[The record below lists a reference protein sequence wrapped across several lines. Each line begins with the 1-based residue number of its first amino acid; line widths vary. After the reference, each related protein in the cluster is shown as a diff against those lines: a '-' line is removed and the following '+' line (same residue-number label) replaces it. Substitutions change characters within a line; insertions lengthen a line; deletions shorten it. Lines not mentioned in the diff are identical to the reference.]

1 MPTYEYVCKA
11 CGHLF
16 EIVRSMNDEPLT
28 ECPECGGEL
37 RKVFAA
43 PSISFRGSGFYA
55 TDHRKKSR
63 EGATEGAKEPA
74 TSSDSRSGKG
84 SGEGSSGEKGTG
96 SEKKSES
103 AGSSGSKSSG
113 DSSASGG
120 SSDSKGSGG
129 SDGSGSG
136 RPAPK
141 EGASS

>member
-43 PSISFRGSGFYA
+43 PAISFRGSGFYA

-63 EGATEGAKEPA
+63 EGSKEPA
-74 TSSDSRSGKG
+74 KSSDAKPGKG
-84 SGEGSSGEKGTG
+84 SGDGSSGEKGAS
-96 SEKKSES
+96 SEKKTES
-103 AGSSGSKSSG
+103 AGSSGSKDPSS
-113 DSSASGG
+113 ST
-120 SSDSKGSGG
+120 
-129 SDGSGSG
+129 
-136 RPAPK
+136 PK

>member
-28 ECPECGGEL
+28 VCPECGGEL
-37 RKVFAA
+37 RKVFGA
-43 PSISFRGSGFYA
+43 PAISFRGSGFYA

-63 EGATEGAKEPA
+63 EGSKEPA
-74 TSSDSRSGKG
+74 KSSDTKPGKG
-84 SGEGSSGEKGTG
+84 SGEGLSGEKGAG

-103 AGSSGSKSSG
+103 TGSSGSKDSSSSG
-113 DSSASGG
+113 GSGG
-120 SSDSKGSGG
+120 SSDSKGS
-129 SDGSGSG
+129 SSST
-136 RPAPK
+136 PK